1 MNDMTLS
8 IEVDGECISVCTLAD
23 FIDTNEALDAETVA
37 AVRSLAV
44 GATYGG
50 GGGAG
55 AEWSV
60 TRLA

>member
-1 MNDMTLS
+1 MDTKTLS

-23 FIDTNEALDAETVA
+23 FVDNNEALDAETVA
-37 AVRSLAV
+37 AIRSLAV
-44 GATYGG
+44 GASYGG